1 MNDLKNVAVRK
12 ETVLSTAPRF
22 LTYNIGYL
30 GVPLTDM
37 RKLEEEGFRRDQE
50 FETGQAECKITL
62 KTSKGMSS
70 SQVDTWVCK
79 VIHVQRL

>member
-1 MNDLKNVAVRK
+1 ML
-12 ETVLSTAPRF
+12 
-22 LTYNIGYL
+22 
-30 GVPLTDM
+30 LTDM
-37 RKLEEEGFRRDQE
+37 RKLEEEGFRRYQE

-79 VIHVQRL
+79 VIRVQRL